1 MLRSRFVATATAC
14 GLGAALALT
23 GLGLAP
29 AHAQTVSI
37 VFVEPVVPTQTDA
50 AAIAESQA
58 PGAPGRL
65 TDVKI
70 KATSEI
76 AQRQLT
82 LADLT
87 AKVSSSRRDCGTN
100 GVMLAEIAATAS
112 GLTALGQTI
121 AAETDLTRARAEFQ
135 QIYTSFRVYLLVA
148 PKAGKVVRCGAQLV
162 RIDELRTDA
171 AKVQAAIDAA
181 KAAGVDTTAAQLVL
195 NQAVASL
202 GAINPA
208 VALAG
213 ITALVPDR
221 GVDAVRNANSAALKA
236 ADAALDATNR
246 ALRSVQDQLAAARKA
261 AQRSDRDGDKARRE
275 LEQTQ
280 KKAEHDA
287 KKARREVEQAQKKS
301 DHDAEKARRDAEK
314 AQREAERSQ
323 RKSERDNRK
332 GDDH

>member
-14 GLGAALALT
+14 SLGAALAVA
-23 GLGLAP
+23 GVGLAP
-29 AHAQTVSI
+29 AGAQTVSI
-37 VFVEPVVPTQTDA
+37 VFVEPAVPTQTDA
-50 AAIAESQA
+50 AAVAESQA
-58 PGAPGRL
+58 SSAPGRL
-65 TDVKI
+65 TDVKN
-70 KATSEI
+70 KSTSEI

-87 AKVSSSRRDCGTN
+87 AKVSSSKRDCGTN
-100 GVMLAEIAATAS
+100 GVMLAEIGATAS

-148 PKAGKVVRCGAQLV
+148 PKAGKVVRCDAQLV
-162 RIDELRTDA
+162 RIDEIRTDA

-181 KAAGVDTTAAQLVL
+181 RAGGVDTAAAQLAL
-195 NQAVASL
+195 NQALASL

-213 ITALVPDR
+213 ITGLIPDR
-221 GVDAVRNANSAALKA
+221 GVEAVRNGNAAALKA
-236 ADAALDATNR
+236 ADVALDATNR

-261 AQRSDRDGDKARRE
+261 AQRSDRDGDKTRRE
-275 LEQTQ
+275 LEQAK
-280 KKAEHDA
+280 KKA
-287 KKARREVEQAQKKS
+287 
-301 DHDAEKARRDAEK
+301 DHDAEKADHAAEKARHDAEK
-314 AQREAERSQ
+314 AQ

-332 GDDH
+332 GDQH

>member
-14 GLGAALALT
+14 GLGAALALA

-29 AHAQTVSI
+29 ADAQTVSI
-37 VFVEPVVPTQTDA
+37 VFVEPVVPTQTDG

-58 PGAPGRL
+58 LSAPGRL
-65 TDVKI
+65 VDVKNR
-70 KATSEI
+70 AVSEI
-76 AQRQLT
+76 AQRQRT

-87 AKVSSSRRDCGTN
+87 AKVSVSKRDCGTN

-148 PKAGKVVRCGAQLV
+148 PKAGKVVRCDAQLV
-162 RIDELRTDA
+162 RIDELRSDA

-181 KAAGVDTTAAQLVL
+181 KAAGVDTAAAQLAL
-195 NQAVASL
+195 HQAVASL

-213 ITALVPDR
+213 ITGLVPDR
-221 GVDAVRNANSAALKA
+221 GVDAVRNVNSAALKA
-236 ADAALDATNR
+236 ADVALDATNR

-261 AQRSDRDGDKARRE
+261 AQRSDRDGENARRE
-275 LEQTQ
+275 LEKTQ

-287 KKARREVEQAQKKS
+287 DKAHRELEKARKKA
-301 DHDAEKARRDAEK
+301 DHDAEKDRREVD
-314 AQREAERSQ
+314 REQ
-323 RKSERDNRK
+323 RKSLRDASK
-332 GDDH
+332 GDDD